1 MSVALKQ
8 TAGLQPPAIISIEQI
23 RHCFPALA
31 RTRNG
36 YPVGYFDGPGG
47 TQVPRTVVEAMNDYL
62 YRHNANTHWA
72 YPTSEE
78 TDAII
83 DSARSILADF
93 LNASPTEIV
102 FGANMTTLT
111 FHLARALG
119 RGYERNDEILV
130 TELDHHA
137 NIAPW
142 QALEKE
148 RGVKVRMVKMIPK
161 TGELNWNDFS
171 QQLSGRT
178 KLVAIGAAS
187 NALGTVNDVR
197 RAAKM
202 AHSLGAQIFVDAVHY
217 APHGLIDVRDWDCD
231 FLACSAYKFY
241 GPHIGILY
249 GRHDL
254 LGSLDFPK
262 LVPAPDSAP
271 ERAETGTQN
280 HEGIAGAA
288 AAVDFLG
295 SLAPGATRRDR
306 LRAAFEQLHERGDAL
321 VTRLWNGLR
330 EIERVRLYGPP
341 SGTMRT
347 PTIAFTVNGLPSV
360 NVAKKLAEHGIF
372 LSHGDFYAM
381 TVVERL
387 GQTPHGLVRAGCACY
402 STPQEV
408 DRLLAGVHGLL
419 AVLVLAPLSG
429 SQA

>member
-1 MSVALKQ
+1 MTVVLKQ
-8 TAGLQPPAIISIEQI
+8 TAGLQAPAIMSIEEI
-23 RHCFPALA
+23 RGCFPALA
-31 RTRNG
+31 RTHNG
-36 YPVGYFDGPGG
+36 YRVGYFDGPGG
-47 TQVPRTVVEAMNDYL
+47 TQVPRTVVEVMNDYL
-62 YRHNANTHWA
+62 YHHNANTHWA

-83 DSARSILADF
+83 DSARSVLADF
-93 LNASPTEIV
+93 LNAAPTEIV

-119 RGYERNDEILV
+119 RGYDRNDEILV

-142 QALEKE
+142 RALEKE
-148 RGVKVRMVKMIPK
+148 RGVNVRMVKMIPESGK
-161 TGELNWNDFS
+161 LDWGDFS
-171 QQLSGRT
+171 RQLSDRT

-187 NALGTVNDVR
+187 NALGTLNDVR

-202 AHSLGAQIFVDAVHY
+202 AHSTGAQIFVDAVHY

-249 GRHDL
+249 GRHTL

-262 LVPAPDSAP
+262 LIPAPDSAP

-280 HEGIAGAA
+280 HEGITGAA
-288 AAVDFLG
+288 AAVDFLA
-295 SLAPGATRRDR
+295 SLAPGATRRER
-306 LRAAFEQLHERGDAL
+306 LRAAFQQLHKRGDPL
-321 VTRLWNGLR
+321 VTRLWTGLA
-330 EIERVRLYGPP
+330 EIESVRLYGPP
-341 SGTMRT
+341 PGAPRT
-347 PTIAFTVNGLPSV
+347 PTLAFTVNGMPSIE
-360 NVAKKLAEHGIF
+360 VAKKLVEHGLF

-387 GQTPHGLVRAGCACY
+387 GQAADGLVRAGCSCY
-402 STPQEV
+402 TTSQEV
-408 DRLLAGVHGLL
+408 DRLLAGVRAL
-419 AVLVLAPLSG
+419 
-429 SQA
+429 